1 MTRPRSL
8 PRRDVIILPL
18 LCLAT
23 LLLLVGIPELLAEHA
38 FYEQKTDSCLRP
50 DPMLGSRAL
59 PNCQARYKSGE
70 GPWAEN
76 DYNECGYRSRSS
88 CLSKPPESFRVAVIG
103 SSTSMGYLVPY
114 DQTFAVRS
122 EKLLTAKCGRTVEFQ
137 SLGGLGYQWGRM
149 EARMDE
155 ALKLKPDLVI
165 ATLTPFDLRQPLDLP
180 AVTAAA
186 PPQGVV
192 HGLVSELRSLVQGS
206 SLWLAVLHYRAE
218 LPVTY
223 LHFFLRDP
231 DRAGYLD
238 KPITPFWQHQLVYT
252 KRLIIDLAVK
262 ARAGNVPILLV
273 FVPLRAQA
281 VLLQH
286 QAEFPQ
292 NDAMA
297 FDGAVAKLAEQA
309 GIHFMD
315 ATPMLAAAADLDP
328 LFYAVDDHITGAGS
342 AMLADEVSHAVIAGH
357 YPGLLE
363 CGSMASASATN

>member
-1 MTRPRSL
+1 M
-8 PRRDVIILPL
+8 PRRDFVILPL

-23 LLLLVGIPELLAEHA
+23 LLLLVGVPELLAEHA
-38 FYEQKTDSCLRP
+38 FYEHKTDACLRP
-50 DPMLGSRAL
+50 DPVLGSRAL
-59 PNCQARYKSGE
+59 PNCKAQYKSGE

-76 DYNECGYRSRSS
+76 DYNECGYRSSSS
-88 CLSKPPESFRVAVIG
+88 CLTKAPSLFRIALIG

-122 EKLLTAKCGRTVEFQ
+122 EKLLTAKCGRAVEFQ
-137 SLGGLGYQWGRM
+137 SMGGLGYQWARM

-165 ATLTPFDLRQPLDLP
+165 ATLTPFDVRQPLEAP
-180 AVTAAA
+180 APSTPT
-186 PPQGVV
+186 PPQGPLG
-192 HGLVSELRSLVQGS
+192 GLVSDVRGWVQGS

-231 DRAGYLD
+231 ERAGYLD
-238 KPITPFWQHQLVYT
+238 KPITPFWQQQLGYT
-252 KRLIIDLAVK
+252 KTLIDHLAAK
-262 ARAGNVPILLV
+262 ARAGHVPMMLV

-281 VLLQH
+281 VLLKH

-292 NDAMA
+292 NDALA
-297 FDGAVAKLAEQA
+297 FDDAIADMAQQA
-309 GIHFMD
+309 GIRFID
-315 ATPMLAAAADLDP
+315 ATPMLAAAPNLDP

-342 AMLADEVSHAVIAGH
+342 AMLAKEVSSAVIAGH
-357 YPGLLE
+357 YSGLVA
-363 CGSMASASATN
+363 CGSLASASATG

>member
-1 MTRPRSL
+1 MTGLRSL
-8 PRRDVIILPL
+8 PRRDFIILPL

-23 LLLLVGIPELLAEHA
+23 LLLLVGIPELLSEHA
-38 FYEQKTDSCLRP
+38 FYEHKTDSCLRP
-50 DPMLGSRAL
+50 DPVLGNRAL
-59 PNCQARYKSGE
+59 PNCQTRYKSGE

-76 DYNECGYRSRSS
+76 DYNECGYRSSSS
-88 CLSKPPESFRVAVIG
+88 CLTKPPGSFRIALIG

-165 ATLTPFDLRQPLDLP
+165 ATLTPFDLRQPLAAP
-180 AVTAAA
+180 AMAAPA
-186 PPQGVV
+186 PPQGLAG
-192 HGLVSELRSLVQGS
+192 GLVSGLRGWVQGS

-252 KRLIIDLAVK
+252 KNLIDDLAAK
-262 ARAGNVPILLV
+262 ARAGNVPMMLV

-297 FDGAVAKLAEQA
+297 FDRAVAKLAEQA
-309 GIHFMD
+309 GIRFID
-315 ATPMLAAAADLDP
+315 ATPMLAAAADLNP

-342 AMLADEVSHAVIAGH
+342 AMLADEVATAVIAGH
-357 YPGLLE
+357 YGGLLA
-363 CGSMASASATN
+363 CGAMASASATD